1 LRDDVTVSLRKPA
14 SGRVLPLAAPLLV
27 CPPTLAGSFLG
38 NAMKN
43 SVFLILL
50 SAVLLAG
57 CALQQDVNSL
67 NNHLMALSQ
76 RNDKLEQRIVELD
89 RQLSALKQRD
99 LELEQRSGSA
109 LQQNSAQ
116 MESRIENAQKTQ
128 AENNRQLR
136 EQLAGLRVMLT
147 DIRQEM
153 QALSGK
159 SEVSDHLL
167 KQKTKAAEDLEKK
180 LESRLSFLEEHAA
193 RVPDRISRLEQYLNL
208 EGSPKKALQ
217 EGVEGRT
224 GKELSDE
231 ELYNR
236 AKQTFDKGDYE
247 TARKGFQDLLEKYP
261 QSNLAN
267 NAQFWIGEIYYR
279 EKWYEKAI
287 LEYQKVIENYP
298 QGNKVSAALLKQGF
312 AFLNIGDQA
321 NARLILRELIN
332 KYPESNEA
340 KIAGQKLNELK

>member
-1 LRDDVTVSLRKPA
+1 
-14 SGRVLPLAAPLLV
+14 
-27 CPPTLAGSFLG
+27 
-38 NAMKN
+38 MKN

-50 SAVLLAG
+50 SAALLSG

-76 RNDKLEQRIVELD
+76 RNDKLEQRIAALD
-89 RQLSALKQRD
+89 RQLSVLKQRD
-99 LELEQRSGSA
+99 LELEQHSSSA
-109 LQQNSAQ
+109 LQQNSTQ
-116 MESRIENAQKTQ
+116 MESRIGSVQ
-128 AENNRQLR
+128 ANNRQLQ

-159 SEVSDHLL
+159 TEVSDHLL
-167 KQKTKAAEDLEKK
+167 KQKTRAAEDLEKK

-193 RVPDRISRLEQYLNL
+193 RFPDRISKLEQYLNL
-208 EGSPKKALQ
+208 EGSPKKALK

-224 GKELSDE
+224 GQELSDE
-231 ELYNR
+231 ELYTR
-236 AKQTFDKGDYE
+236 AKQSFDKGEYE
-247 TARKGFQDLLEKYP
+247 TARKGFQAVLEKFP